1 MASFDKSVRK
11 QAGERVYI
19 VKKGPL
25 CRCEQR
31 KKKRTLPEKQAQTWR
46 EFEESLTLDSTTC
59 ECLIGT
65 EGKKF
70 YNCDICCKHFSKIP
84 HLMNHQRMHTDR
96 NLINLRRECGKGS
109 VCGSSRLRLSQDH
122 PGERLSK
129 GHDHQG
135 IHTGEKPYKCK
146 ECGKGFFRPSGL
158 LIYLR
163 HHSGERPY
171 KCDDM
176 GRCFPRMLNLLTF
189 KCNNYGKAFPQSAY
203 VFDHQ
208 RLHNGEKSYDCSEC
222 GGVFILNKSL
232 VLLSALERVSVHA
245 KTVVKS
251 LAPTETFLTVRD
263 SIMEEAI

>member
-1 MASFDKSVRK
+1 MVSFDKSVRK
-11 QAGERVYI
+11 RTGERVYI

-96 NLINLRRECGKGS
+96 NLINVRRECGKGS
-109 VCGSSRLRLSQDH
+109 VCDSSRLRLSQDH

-203 VFDHQ
+203 LTSLTIRDSTM
-208 RLHNGEKSYDCSEC
+208 EKSPMAAVNVGEFS
-222 GGVFILNKSL
+222 F
-232 VLLSALERVSVHA
+232 
-245 KTVVKS
+245 
-251 LAPTETFLTVRD
+251 
-263 SIMEEAI
+263 